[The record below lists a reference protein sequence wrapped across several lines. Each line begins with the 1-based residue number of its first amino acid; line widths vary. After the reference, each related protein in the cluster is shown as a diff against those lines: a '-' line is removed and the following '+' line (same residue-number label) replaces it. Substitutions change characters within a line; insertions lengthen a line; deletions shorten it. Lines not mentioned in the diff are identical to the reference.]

1 MPVGATVLNPDNVLV
16 GTANGP
22 GIWIAPVGTKAPAT
36 VNTAPADPW
45 QTLGYLSEDGVKVS
59 QSTDS
64 QNIMSWQ
71 SKSPL
76 RSFVTS
82 REVSLEFTMLELS
95 KRNFELYFGQKID
108 DTTDPAEFSVTVR
121 GDAPAY
127 QYAVLLDLVD
137 GDLITR
143 LYYPR
148 ASLSQAGDMEVTQQG
163 AIGLPVTMA
172 AQDDSGV
179 LVVMSRG
186 KVAAPATA
194 KGVQA

>member
-1 MPVGATVLNPDNVLV
+1 MPVNATVLNPDNVLV
-16 GTANGP
+16 GTSNGP
-22 GIWIAPVGTKAPAT
+22 GIWVAPVGTAMPAT

-45 QTLGYLSEDGVKVS
+45 NTLGYLSEDGVKVS

-64 QNIMSWQ
+64 QNIMAWQ
-71 SKSPL
+71 TKTPL

-95 KRNFELYFGQKID
+95 KRNFQLYFGQKMD
-108 DTTDPAEFSVTVR
+108 AADEAEFSITVR
-121 GDAPAY
+121 GDEPAH
-127 QYAVLLDLVD
+127 QYAILLDLID

-148 ASLSQAGDMEVTQQG
+148 ASLSQAGDMEVTQSG

-172 AQDDSGV
+172 AQDDNGV
-179 LVVMSRG
+179 LVTMVRG
-186 KVAAPATA
+186 KKAAPAKA
-194 KGVQA
+194 AQA

>member
-1 MPVGATVLNPDNVLV
+1 MPIGAAVMNPDNVLV
-16 GTANGP
+16 GTSNGP
-22 GIWIAPVGTKAPAT
+22 GIWIAPVGTKAPSD

-45 QTLGYLSEDGVKVS
+45 NTLGYLSEDGVKVS
-59 QSTDS
+59 QATDS

-71 SKSPL
+71 SKTPL

-82 REVSLEFTMLELS
+82 REVSLEFTMIELS
-95 KRNFELYFGQKID
+95 KRNFQLYFGQTID
-108 DTTDPAEFSVTVR
+108 GKDESEFNITVR
-121 GDAPAY
+121 GDEPAH
-127 QYAVLLDLVD
+127 QYAMLLDLID

-172 AQDDSGV
+172 AQDDNGV
-179 LVVMSRG
+179 LVTMMRG
-186 KVAAPATA
+186 KKTAPAKAATA
-194 KGVQA
+194 